1 VSDDLGTRAKRVPL
15 RELIWELA
23 VLGWTSLGGWVP
35 YFHDALVVRRRW
47 LSDREYLEG
56 SAISNLVPGPSF
68 SNFTIFAA
76 HRLGGW
82 PVVPVGL
89 ALVLLPG
96 AAAMVALSQWYVSGA
111 SQNPIVQRALTGLAA
126 GAAALT
132 VVTAL
137 RVLRSGSLSRSAL
150 LVGGLGFVALGP
162 LGLNL
167 LAVIPPLL
175 LFATWLERPGARS
188 ARTIADRAASDRS
201 TGG

>member
-1 VSDDLGTRAKRVPL
+1 VSDQVEKCSRRVPL

-23 VLGWTSLGGWVP
+23 VLGCTSLGGWVP
-35 YFHDALVVRRRW
+35 YYHDALVARRRW

-82 PVVPVGL
+82 AVVPVGL

-96 AAAMVALSQWYVSGA
+96 AAAMVLLSQWYASGA
-111 SQNPIVQRALTGLAA
+111 SQNPIVQRALAGLGA

-132 VVTAL
+132 AVTAL
-137 RVLRSGSLSRSAL
+137 RVLRYAALSRTSL
-150 LVGGLGFVALGP
+150 LVGGLAFLALGP
-162 LGLNL
+162 LGLSL

-175 LFATWLERPGARS
+175 LFATWLERPGAR
-188 ARTIADRAASDRS
+188 TDRS
-201 TGG
+201 KSGGPTGE